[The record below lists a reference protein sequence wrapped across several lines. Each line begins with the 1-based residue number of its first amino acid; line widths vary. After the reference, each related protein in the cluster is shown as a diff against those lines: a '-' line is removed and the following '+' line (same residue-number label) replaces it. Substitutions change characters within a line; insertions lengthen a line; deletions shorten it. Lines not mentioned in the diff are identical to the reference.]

1 MKDQNVDE
9 VDVDEDHDEVNLVD
23 LANEVTS
30 LSEMLDMLNVLIAM
44 ASGDEKS
51 AHASIMTRT
60 EFIDKMKGRFKRIFD
75 ATDTDSNS
83 FVDEVEFLA
92 AMASICMRRTWRSL
106 LVTMYDTNMVTACGS
121 DNGSKCQH
129 PLPPGQCSVISD

>member
-1 MKDQNVDE
+1 MAP
-9 VDVDEDHDEVNLVD
+9 VD
-23 LANEVTS
+23 LADQQER
-30 LSEMLDMLNVLIAM
+30 LDMLDVLIAVV
-44 ASGDEKS
+44 SGDEKS

-106 LVTMYDTNMVTACGS
+106 LVMIPTW
-121 DNGSKCQH
+121 
-129 PLPPGQCSVISD
+129 